1 MTCVIAAT
9 LAVICLAAPAQQ
21 LPANILVPD
30 VYRPAVAAMLRYSPT
45 FRTQCNRLARRPDL
59 QIVITTSLLPG
70 MDRDEAVTRIV
81 RRPNGAMEADVQLG
95 ALGDPVLLLAHEFE
109 HILEQLDGVDLVSMA
124 SRSATG
130 VHQVP
135 GSEHYETDRAIA
147 IGRRVA
153 DEVTRGRS
161 RSGM

>member
-9 LAVICLAAPAQQ
+9 LVVIGLAEPARQ

-30 VYRPAVAAMLRYSPT
+30 LYGPAVAAMLRYSPT
-45 FRTQCNRLARRPDL
+45 FRSQCNRLARRPDL
-59 QIVITTSLLPG
+59 QVVVMASPFPI
-70 MDRDEAVTRIV
+70 DRHGAVTRIV
-81 RRPNGAMEADVQLG
+81 RRPDGRMQAGVQLG
-95 ALGDPVLLLAHEFE
+95 VLGDPVLLLAHEFE

-147 IGRRVA
+147 IGRLVA
-153 DEVTRGRS
+153 DEVSRGRS
-161 RSGM
+161 RRGM

>member
-1 MTCVIAAT
+1 MTYVIAAT
-9 LAVICLAAPAQQ
+9 LAVISLAEPAQQ
-21 LPANILVPD
+21 LPANILIPD
-30 VYRPAVAAMLRYSPT
+30 LYRPAVAAMLRYSPT
-45 FRTQCNRLARRPDL
+45 FRTQCNRLARKPDL
-59 QIVITTSLLPG
+59 QIVVTTSLLPR
-70 MDRDEAVTRIV
+70 MDGDGAFTRIV
-81 RRPNGAMEADVQLG
+81 RRPDGGMEAGVQLG
-95 ALGDPVLLLAHEFE
+95 VLGDPVLLLAHEFE

-124 SRSATG
+124 SRTATG
-130 VHQVP
+130 VRQVP